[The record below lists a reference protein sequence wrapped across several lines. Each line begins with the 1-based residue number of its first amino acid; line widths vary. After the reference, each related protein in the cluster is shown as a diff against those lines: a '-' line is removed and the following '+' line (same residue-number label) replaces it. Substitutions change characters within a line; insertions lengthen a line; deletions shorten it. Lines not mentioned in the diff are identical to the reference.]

1 MKTLIFIV
9 LVSLAQ
15 AALADAAAVIK
26 EAEALNA
33 KARSMEN
40 AWTPTA
46 KLIAEAKAAQVE
58 GDEVRASEM
67 GERARMLAEASIRQA
82 ELERERWK
90 TRQLV
95 K

>member
-1 MKTLIFIV
+1 MSIQHAHEF
-9 LVSLAQ
+9 
-15 AALADAAAVIK
+15 
-26 EAEALNA
+26 
-33 KARSMEN
+33 ARGSRDYRI
-40 AWTPTA
+40 PTA

>member
-1 MKTLIFIV
+1 M
-9 LVSLAQ
+9 
-15 AALADAAAVIK
+15 
-26 EAEALNA
+26 
-33 KARSMEN
+33 
-40 AWTPTA
+40 
-46 KLIAEAKAAQVE
+46 IAEAKAAKVE